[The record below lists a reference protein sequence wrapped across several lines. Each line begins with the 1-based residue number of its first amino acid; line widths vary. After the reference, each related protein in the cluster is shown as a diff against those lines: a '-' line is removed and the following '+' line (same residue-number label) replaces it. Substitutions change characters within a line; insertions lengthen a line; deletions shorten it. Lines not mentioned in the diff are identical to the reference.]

1 MRELNGEQVK
11 SMLLYVAERVIDSKD
26 FLTEVDSRIGDG
38 DHGIGME
45 RGMKNARE
53 KLLGMGAVTDV
64 YAPFFEMG
72 RTMLMTM
79 GGASGVIFG
88 TMFSGG
94 AKGKTPQ
101 KTMDCPRLA
110 ELMCGS
116 LAKIKERGQ
125 AQPGDKTMVDAMQ
138 PAVEAML
145 ACGGSDLGEMLEQ
158 AASAA
163 KQGMEATRDYQA
175 KFGRA
180 KSLMGRELGCQD
192 AGATSVWIIFRSMG
206 EYVKSL

>member
-1 MRELNGEQVK
+1 MKELNSRQVRA
-11 SMLLYVAERVIDSKD
+11 MLLYVADRVIENKD
-26 FLTEVDSRIGDG
+26 FLTEIDSQIGDG

-45 RGMKNARE
+45 RGMKNARG
-53 KLLGMGAVTDV
+53 KLLETELSTDV
-64 YAPFFEMG
+64 YASFSEMG
-72 RTMLMTM
+72 QTMLMSM

-94 AKGKTPQ
+94 ARGKPARETMGCPQ
-101 KTMDCPRLA
+101 LA
-110 ELMCGS
+110 ELMRDS
-116 LAKIKERGQ
+116 LTKIKERGQ

-138 PAVEAML
+138 PAVEAMD
-145 ACGGSDLGEMLEQ
+145 AYEGSDLAEMLEQ

-163 KQGMEATRDYQA
+163 KAGMEATKDLQA

-180 KSLMGRELGCQD
+180 KSLMGRELGHQD
-192 AGATSVWIIFRSMG
+192 AGATSTWIIFRSME